1 MAEKPFKHSDRM
13 EVIYDKEHWNLLY
26 RLRKGALSIMQAL
39 SKHGIESWVHG
50 SIARGDVSE
59 RSDIDIMVPYMLS
72 SHKVELA
79 LMMNGIEVYSR
90 RIVQATPSHA
100 PKGYIYLDANE
111 SVCVTFPLFSFKKLE
126 LEFYKFGGFLGI
138 DGLKVG
144 LRVPGC
150 TKRLTL
156 IEPTPKGHYETSII
170 GKEVEVARKL
180 GISLE
185 MVKERTRVLLRRD
198 EVGRTGVFLSEEV
211 SKDESFEK

>member
-1 MAEKPFKHSDRM
+1 
-13 EVIYDKEHWNLLY
+13 
-26 RLRKGALSIMQAL
+26 
-39 SKHGIESWVHG
+39 
-50 SIARGDVSE
+50 
-59 RSDIDIMVPYMLS
+59 
-72 SHKVELA
+72 
-79 LMMNGIEVYSR
+79 
-90 RIVQATPSHA
+90 
-100 PKGYIYLDANE
+100 
-111 SVCVTFPLFSFKKLE
+111 
-126 LEFYKFGGFLGI
+126 FYKFGGFLGI

-211 SKDESFEK
+211 SKDESFEKVLKKLIESNPAIRRTYFERRIDRI